1 MNNLIN
7 FKGLLHGELWL
18 TIDILI
24 GLLLGDLILRFKLA
38 DKLMHRLMPFLRRH
52 GLGSIMGLALTLSL
66 GSSKAGAA
74 LLASALEEHKISE
87 QTALWGVLML
97 PFPGYLRRWP
107 ATCILAFSM
116 AGYAGLIFALFLL
129 TRSAARFIIAFLI
142 LRRVNKDTQD
152 AAADIVNNVEEQGKS
167 RSSGF
172 TLSLWRKLLKTM
184 PLAWLFFAI
193 AYALVPA
200 LNKAFQDLFMNL
212 KFFNF
217 IPIAGWTV
225 AASSIAHAS
234 AALSMAG
241 GSLTAGDLT
250 SSQAVFV
257 LILGSGLGIATRV
270 LRQNAGYYFG
280 LFNAK
285 LARKMLFWNLMTVLP
300 LVFLCVVIAALPL
313 IF

>member
-1 MNNLIN
+1 MN
-7 FKGLLHGELWL
+7 FQGLLRGELWL

-38 DKLMHRLMPFLRRH
+38 DKLMHRLMPFLKRH

-74 LLASALEEHKISE
+74 LLSSALEEHKINE
-87 QTALWGVLML
+87 NTALWGVLML

-116 AGYAGLIFALFLL
+116 AGYSGLIFALFLFA
-129 TRSAARFIIAFLI
+129 RSAARFIIAFLI

-152 AAADIVNNVEEQGKS
+152 AAADLNSTAQGDKS
-167 RSSGF
+167 RSSSF
-172 TLSLWRKLLKTM
+172 KLNYWRKLLKTL
-184 PLAWLFFAI
+184 PLAWLFFAV

-217 IPIAGWTV
+217 MPIAGWTV
-225 AASSIAHAS
+225 AASSIAHVS

-250 SSQAVFV
+250 AAQAVFA

-300 LVFLCVVIAALPL
+300 LVFLCVIIAALPL

>member
-7 FKGLLHGELWL
+7 FKGLLRGELWL

-24 GLLLGDLILRFKLA
+24 GLILGDLILRFKIA
-38 DKLMHRLMPFLRRH
+38 DKLMFKITPFLKRH

-74 LLASALEEHKISE
+74 LLSSALEENKINES
-87 QTALWGVLML
+87 TALWGVLML

-116 AGYAGLIFALFLL
+116 AGYPGLIFALFLFL
-129 TRSAARFIIAFLI
+129 RSAARFIIAFLI
-142 LRRVNKDTQD
+142 LRRVNKENQD
-152 AAADIVNNVEEQGKS
+152 ALADLNNNLNQDNKS
-167 RSSGF
+167 RVNF
-172 TLSLWRKLLKTM
+172 KLNLWRKLLKTM
-184 PLAWLFFAI
+184 PLAWLFFAL
-193 AYALVPA
+193 AYALVPV
-200 LNKAFQDLFMNL
+200 LNNAFKDLFMNL
-212 KFFNF
+212 NF
-217 IPIAGWTV
+217 LSFMPLAGWTV
-225 AASSIAHAS
+225 AASSIAHVS

-250 SSQAVFV
+250 SAQAVFA

-300 LVFLCVVIAALPL
+300 LVLICVLIAALPL